1 MKTTVEISDALFKE
15 AKRYAAK
22 NKLTF
27 RMVLESGLRK
37 VVLESAQPSKPFK
50 LKKAPFK
57 GTGMR
62 KDFTWDEIM
71 ALTDRWS
78 VK

>member
-1 MKTTVEISDALFKE
+1 
-15 AKRYAAK
+15 
-22 NKLTF
+22 
-27 RMVLESGLRK
+27 MVLESGLRK